1 MTQHENCTDTASP
14 RPDPSRDETAL
25 ELPSNGPAAR
35 TDSAQDVVLERS
47 LVEQRAYRKLLAEAR
62 VDHVDLVG
70 VRAWVGL
77 GVRVRVAVAVAVTV
91 TVRGRVRLRLR
102 LRVRVTD
109 RVRVRL
115 RGRVRVR
122 ARRPARRVPRRL
134 RADDGGATLTLTL
147 SLSLSLTLS
156 LTLTLTLTLALT
168 SP

>member
-1 MTQHENCTDTASP
+1 MCDPDRRMLCRITQHENCTDTASP

-70 VRAWVGL
+70 VRAWVGS
-77 GVRVRVAVAVAVTV
+77 GVRVRVVRVAVADAVTV
-91 TVRGRVRLRLR
+91 TVRDRVRLRLR

-115 RGRVRVR
+115 RGRVRARDRGR
-122 ARRPARRVPRRL
+122 AIRL
-134 RADDGGATLTLTL
+134 GFGRG
-147 SLSLSLTLS
+147 
-156 LTLTLTLTLALT
+156 
-168 SP
+168 